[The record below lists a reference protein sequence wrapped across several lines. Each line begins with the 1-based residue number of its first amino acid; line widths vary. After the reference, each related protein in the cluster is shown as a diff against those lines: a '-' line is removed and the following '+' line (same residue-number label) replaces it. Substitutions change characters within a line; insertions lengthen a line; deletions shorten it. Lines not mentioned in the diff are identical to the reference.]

1 MFPEMCMVHFCAY
14 FYLFLMSSFT
24 LIRSIC
30 MIQVAMVNNE
40 FFINVVNINL
50 KHE

>member
-1 MFPEMCMVHFCAY
+1 MFPEMYMVHFCAY
-14 FYLFLMSSFT
+14 FYLFLMSS
-24 LIRSIC
+24 LISSIC

-40 FFINVVNINL
+40 FFINIVNINL